1 MAGRS
6 SFLSLG
12 VGVLAAVV
20 IAYALSTLARNVLG
34 LSGAAIRT
42 DALELAGLTAGLMLT
57 AAIVGRR
64 RHGGRDR

>member
-6 SFLSLG
+6 SFLSFGVAILG
-12 VGVLAAVV
+12 AVI
-20 IAYALSTLARNVLG
+20 IAYSLSMLASNVWG

-57 AAIVGRR
+57 GAIVGRR
-64 RHGGRDR
+64 RRSDRE